1 MIGRRKSGPMHL
13 MRALLGLG
21 GFLFA
26 VYAVQGVIS
35 PIELENIVEAFQE
48 SQVGLGIERFLSV
61 CSQDQTAIAAGTVLL
76 SVVMLAWPPR
86 RRTPVFAPMPNQGV
100 S

>member
-1 MIGRRKSGPMHL
+1 MEKRQLGQTGVNVT
-13 MRALLGLG
+13 LLGLG

-48 SQVGLGIERFLSV
+48 SQVGLGIERFLSA
-61 CSQDQTAIAAGTVLL
+61 CSQDQTAIAAVTVLL
-76 SVVMLAWPPR
+76 SVLMLAWPPR